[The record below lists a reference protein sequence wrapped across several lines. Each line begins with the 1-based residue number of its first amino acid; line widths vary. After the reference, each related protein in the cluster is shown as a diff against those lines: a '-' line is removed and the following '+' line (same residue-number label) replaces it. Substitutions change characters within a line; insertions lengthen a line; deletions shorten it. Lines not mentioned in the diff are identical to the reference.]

1 MHLNANKIFGKVQ
14 RNLAHGYRRMRF
26 PDFEKQLVYESGKI
40 VSPIHRPPLPH
51 RKYSWYSFLLQAES
65 SPTAIVRTEG
75 LRK

>member
-40 VSPIHRPPLPH
+40 VSPIHRPPLPPQEI
-51 RKYSWYSFLLQAES
+51 FVVQADLC
-65 SPTAIVRTEG
+65 IRG
-75 LRK
+75 